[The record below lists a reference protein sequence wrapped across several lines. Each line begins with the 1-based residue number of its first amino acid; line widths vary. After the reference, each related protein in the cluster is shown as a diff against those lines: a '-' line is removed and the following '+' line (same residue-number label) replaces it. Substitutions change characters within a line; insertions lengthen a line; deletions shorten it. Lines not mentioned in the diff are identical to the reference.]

1 MALDPST
8 TEKLGNWFNTQATPA
23 QQDPAVSGQGM
34 IGSVQSS
41 FDPDSGVF
49 GVQTATAGTPAPTT
63 PTMLNLGDLD
73 RRTVD
78 AGKETVAGQLDSILK
93 QDSPL
98 MESARAR
105 AKQEANSRGL
115 LNSTMAAT
123 AGEKAMIDSAMPIA
137 QADAGTHGK
146 AADYNVALVNQG
158 RLANMDA
165 ANKAATQQVAIDAD
179 KGTQE
184 RDIQAKYKLQEMQG
198 LIEKMKTESASAD
211 KKESTRLQLLHDVLN
226 STELSPDRKAALFTE
241 LGEPGLAGAI
251 YVVGSVGADLQSTT
265 MSGVSATPTG
275 GLLDALRSVANS
287 SDFGGGGG

>member
-137 QADAGTHGK
+137 QADAGTHGCCQ
-146 AADYNVALVNQG
+146 QG
-158 RLANMDA
+158 SNPTSGDRCRQGNARA
-165 ANKAATQQVAIDAD
+165 RHP
-179 KGTQE
+179 GE
-184 RDIQAKYKLQEMQG
+184 IQAAGNAGSDREDEDRVGECRQEGIDQ
-198 LIEKMKTESASAD
+198 
-211 KKESTRLQLLHDVLN
+211 
-226 STELSPDRKAALFTE
+226 
-241 LGEPGLAGAI
+241 
-251 YVVGSVGADLQSTT
+251 
-265 MSGVSATPTG
+265 ATAT
-275 GLLDALRSVANS
+275 A
-287 SDFGGGGG
+287 